1 MQLTEA
7 LLYEYIQ
14 LMLLSEKK
22 KVTPGNLK
30 TAYKSGKKGKGTRK
44 SIKSMA
50 REINKCADPNN
61 RPASCYEYWDSDKEY
76 DKAKGKKK

>member
-1 MQLTEA
+1 MQLNEQ

-14 LMLLSEKK
+14 LMLLETKK
-22 KVTPGNLK
+22 KVTPATLK
-30 TAYKSGKKGKGTRK
+30 PAYKSGKKGKGTRK

-50 REINKCADPNN
+50 REINKCADPDN
-61 RPASCYEYWDSDKEY
+61 RPASCYEYWAADKEY

>member
-1 MQLTEA
+1 MQLNEM

-14 LMLLSEKK
+14 LLLIEAKK
-22 KVTPGNLK
+22 KVTPTNLK
-30 TAYKSGKKGKGTRK
+30 PAYKSGKKGKGTRK

-50 REINKCADPNN
+50 REINKCADPDN
-61 RPASCYEYWDSDKEY
+61 RPASCYEYWDADKQY

>member
-1 MQLTEA
+1 MQLTEQ

-14 LMLLSEKK
+14 LMLLETK
-22 KVTPGNLK
+22 KVTPATLK
-30 TAYKSGKKGKGTRK
+30 PAYKSGKKGKGTRK

-50 REINKCADPNN
+50 REINKCADPDN
-61 RPASCYEYWDSDKEY
+61 RPASCYEYWDADKEY